1 MRILVALLQVASATP
16 NRVQLR
22 FDTAE
27 AVAVL
32 RQDWPSLFGSAGY
45 QRLKAREASLH
56 REFTDSDFAAFVRS
70 DSLARRAG
78 DLRRALSEW
87 ERVDVSGAAARAL
100 AYLPADARIHAT
112 VYVVIKPRTNSF
124 VYDVRT
130 NPAIFLSLDPA
141 TTGPQFENTVAHELH
156 HIGYASVAGRTDSI
170 VAALPDSVRRAV
182 EWLGAFGEGFA
193 MLAAAGG
200 PGVHPHA
207 TSPPTDRARWDHDA
221 AQSNQDLRT
230 VERFFLDV
238 ITHRLTAPDSIQA
251 AAFAFYGV
259 QGPWYTV
266 GWKMAVVIESR
277 FGRDE
282 LIRCMLNPVLLVTR
296 YNAAARAHNRVHAD
310 TLALWSAPF
319 VKALGM
325 EEP

>member
-1 MRILVALLQVASATP
+1 MPILVALLQVAIVTP
-16 NRVQLR
+16 DRVRLR

-45 QRLKAREASLH
+45 QRLKSREASLQ
-56 REFTDSDFAAFVRS
+56 RAFTDSDFAAFVRS
-70 DSLARRAG
+70 DSLQRRAG

-87 ERVDVSGAAARAL
+87 ERADVTGAAVRAL

-130 NPAIFLSLDPA
+130 DPGIFLYLDPV

-156 HIGYASVAGRTDSI
+156 HIGYASVSARFDSI
-170 VAALPDSVRRAV
+170 VATLPDTVRAAV
-182 EWLGAFGEGFA
+182 EWMGAFGEGFA

-200 PGVHPHA
+200 PDIHPHA
-207 TSPPTDRARWDHDA
+207 VSPTADRARWDRDVA
-221 AQSNQDLRT
+221 NVNQDLRQ

-238 ITHRLTAPDSIQA
+238 IGRRLTAPDSIRA

-296 YNAAARAHNRVHAD
+296 YNAAARAHNRAHAD